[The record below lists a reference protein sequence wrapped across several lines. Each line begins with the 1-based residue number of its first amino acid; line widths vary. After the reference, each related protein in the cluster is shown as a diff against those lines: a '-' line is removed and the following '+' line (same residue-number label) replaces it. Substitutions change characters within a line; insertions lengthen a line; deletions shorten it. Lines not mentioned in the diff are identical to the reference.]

1 LNRSLNNLNKLNCSE
16 DDLANSLELTHWA
29 KDFSWSQICAIS
41 KYLEAY
47 TAPKGTVIFEE
58 GSVDNTMSIVVK
70 GKVDIV
76 KKESGSKVN
85 IIASIF
91 PSQSFG
97 EMSLIDG
104 EARSADVV
112 AASDV
117 ELLILTKDGLFKLL
131 EEDSTL
137 AFKLLWIISE
147 MLSLRLRRTSG
158 NLVVQLNKSQENYTF

>member
-1 LNRSLNNLNKLNCSE
+1 MNPSFNNLNHLRYSE
-16 DDLANSLELTHWA
+16 DDLANALELTHWA

-41 KYLEAY
+41 KYLNAY
-47 TAPKGTVIFEE
+47 SATKGTVIFNE
-58 GSVDNTMSIVVK
+58 GSEDNTMGIVVQ

-104 EARSADVV
+104 EARSADVI

-117 ELLILTKDGLFKLL
+117 EVLFLTKEGLFNLL
-131 EEDSTL
+131 EEDSGL

-158 NLVVQLNKSQENYTF
+158 NLVAQLNKI